1 MVQLG
6 EYFTYEEMVKSD
18 TAKSKGIDNTPDEA
32 SIENMKALV
41 KNVLDPVRKIWGKPL
56 TVNSGFR
63 SRKLNEAI
71 GGAKTSQH
79 MYGMAADITTGTRV
93 GNFELIKKILSSQL
107 KFDQLINEKNG
118 AWIHISYNRQRQV
131 QRGQVLSVF

>member
-79 MYGMAADITTGTRV
+79 MYGMAADITTGAEAAPPSTMGTVMERLT
-93 GNFELIKKILSSQL
+93 FHSDRSSKSISCLIIMRSA
-107 KFDQLINEKNG
+107 NV
-118 AWIHISYNRQRQV
+118 HPV
-131 QRGQVLSVF
+131 

>member
-18 TAKSKGIDNTPDEA
+18 AAKSKGIDNTPDEE

-71 GGAKTSQH
+71 GGVKTSQH

-93 GNFELIKKILSSQL
+93 GNLELIKKIISSQL

-118 AWIHISYNRQRQV
+118 AWIHLSYNRHRQV

>member
-18 TAKSKGIDNTPDEA
+18 AAKSKGIDNTPDEE

-93 GNFELIKKILSSQL
+93 GNLELIKKIISSQL